1 MSKESS
7 TLIPKLY
14 NFLSVKDIDDS
25 KEYFGSDGL
34 SYENLREYLTRFGI
48 KYKDYDFEILC
59 LKIDM
64 DRDCRIKFNE
74 FISYF
79 VMELQND
86 DKDAERLTITPAIG
100 KSTKVLSTQQRN
112 KVLRVFYIP
121 PTSPTIMEQE
131 LTKILSPSLSSLTS
145 PLPTSMMTTIADKDK
160 IISDGCYLSIGCFG
174 DVYVWSYDWNLEQV
188 IYAGKLFIHLNCGLE
203 IIIDVWTLFELVCIL
218 WMLSR
223 S

>member
-1 MSKESS
+1 MSEESS

-48 KYKDYDFEILC
+48 KYNDNDFETLC

-64 DRDCRIKFNE
+64 DRDCQIKFNE

-79 VMELQND
+79 IMELQND
-86 DKDAERLTITPAIG
+86 DKDAERLTITPAIA
-100 KSTKVLSTQQRN
+100 KSAKVLSTQQRSN
-112 KVLRVFYIP
+112 VLRIFYIP

-131 LTKILSPSLSSLTS
+131 LTKILSPSLLSLTS
-145 PLPTSMMTTIADKDK
+145 PMPKSMMTSIADKDR
-160 IISDGCYLSIGCFG
+160 IISDGCYLSIGCYG
-174 DVYVWSYDWNLEQV
+174 DVYVWSFDWKLEQV
-188 IYAGKLFIHLNCGLE
+188 INVGKFFIHLLN
-203 IIIDVWTLFELVCIL
+203 
-218 WMLSR
+218 
-223 S
+223 